1 MITLS
6 LILIT
11 LISSTRI
18 AQVKEPDYESM
29 AMGKVKYLPPRF
41 MTVNTAVE
49 QLLEVESKRQEG
61 ILSKDSLAVGMA
73 RLGQHTQQVCRSS
86 SIPIYVNIAI
96 HNLYSTFYNLRMYLS
111 LLYRLYMVH

>member
-1 MITLS
+1 MILLS

-11 LISSTRI
+11 FISSTRV

-73 RLGQHTQQVCRSS
+73 RLGQQTQQVCPLITHSYVLYD
-86 SIPIYVNIAI
+86 IYYMYIYCYNTRV
-96 HNLYSTFYNLRMYLS
+96 TFSLS
-111 LLYRLYMVH
+111 YRLYTVR